1 MLVSTLIPADV
12 RFAQRY
18 SPHKWYPSSL
28 QTATIGCLP
37 RVFVHIII
45 SIIVD
50 TRSFHLLIFDHN
62 DNSQMNSQSH
72 HNGHYQSELDA
83 SNFFLSLLYSFIP
96 SLCLSL
102 FRSVNVSVFLA
113 FYLSVCVS
121 VYLSVYLPFCPSISL
136 SVCIYVCLLICFT
149 ACFPLCLFA
158 CIPFFLASLESSYFP
173 VGPSAS
179 LSVVL
184 PF

>member
-62 DNSQMNSQSH
+62 DNSQMNSQSR
-72 HNGHYQSELDA
+72 HNRHYQSELDA
-83 SNFFLSLLYSFIP
+83 SNFFLSFP
-96 SLCLSL
+96 SL
-102 FRSVNVSVFLA
+102 FI
-113 FYLSVCVS
+113 Y
-121 VYLSVYLPFCPSISL
+121 SISL
-136 SVCIYVCLLICFT
+136 SFALSLGQHFCVLNFLSFCLCF
-149 ACFPLCLFA
+149 
-158 CIPFFLASLESSYFP
+158 
-173 VGPSAS
+173 S
-179 LSVVL
+179 LSVCL
-184 PF
+184 PSFLSLYQPVCLYLCLSANLFNCLFSSLSICLYSFLSFIT